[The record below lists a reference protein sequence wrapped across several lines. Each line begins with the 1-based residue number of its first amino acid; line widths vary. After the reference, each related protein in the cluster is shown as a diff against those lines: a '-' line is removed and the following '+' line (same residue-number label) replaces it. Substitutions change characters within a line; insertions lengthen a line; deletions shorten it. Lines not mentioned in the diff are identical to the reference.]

1 MRTDASLDKKG
12 PLKFSIRTG
21 AQLLANTGVLT
32 VKSTI
37 KIDVDAN
44 TEPELRCIWR
54 ADGTTVEWISSKC
67 YLHRTADADEN
78 RIYIRAPRDNNIEA
92 ATTYHVTVTTINS
105 DGNQGLEWKGG
116 EGDYGLDFR
125 CYSDAAMTTNLNRS
139 DRKYISLI
147 PKDFA
152 KGIVYADHGTVG
164 YFSRYRFHLSLP
176 AGQGLVKSLDG
187 GRIVVEFPIST
198 SFDVYFDADLGNP
211 LNWSA
216 NGDNSRFPCQNIGLK
231 FLFTTVTY
239 QRIQCWM
246 EKGDPTQDNWTRI
259 IIDNFD
265 QLNAGETDIMF
276 DFPMVKNPT

>member
-1 MRTDASLDKKG
+1 
-12 PLKFSIRTG
+12 
-21 AQLLANTGVLT
+21 
-32 VKSTI
+32 
-37 KIDVDAN
+37 
-44 TEPELRCIWR
+44 
-54 ADGTTVEWISSKC
+54 
-67 YLHRTADADEN
+67 
-78 RIYIRAPRDNNIEA
+78 
-92 ATTYHVTVTTINS
+92 
-105 DGNQGLEWKGG
+105 
-116 EGDYGLDFR
+116 
-125 CYSDAAMTTNLNRS
+125 MTTNLNRS

-276 DFPMVKNPT
+276 DFPMVKNPTQHGDDKFVNLNVYATDVAAGFPGVKVAERTAKYVVRLRNTDIGLYTAITGQAFPTRDDS